1 MTWEAWDARTQES
14 LGTWNRRAVLRELV
28 LRGPSSRTEIAHEL
42 GLTGAT
48 LSRIARELLDS
59 GLVRETP
66 EEPDDPNPAPRGP
79 GRIPVPLDIAPQ
91 GGQVLGIGISASLQT
106 VTVTD
111 LKNRVIAGT
120 ELNIAALDD
129 PDAVIE
135 VVADESRRLIDT
147 HLADRGR
154 LLGGLVMISGAVDP
168 VRGSVNSA
176 PSLEWAREVPLRSKL
191 ADLLDL
197 PMRVETLPGAIA
209 RAEAHFGAARGRNNT
224 LVLVCELGL
233 EAGLILNGRLVEG
246 RADFP
251 VGEIG
256 RIAVR
261 GKGPGATTLDRL
273 AGGFGILR
281 HRHGDTMELARAS
294 TSQMARALLDMIAG
308 DTEPASAAAMT
319 EAGLELGRFIAGL
332 VRFVAPEVVVI
343 AGPLSMSPHY
353 VSATRETLVEALG
366 TIPIEVA
373 AGTVTGPV
381 SGQSATCGLAIC
393 EYLFESMPDLAGLS
407 AR

>member
-1 MTWEAWDARTQES
+1 M
-14 LGTWNRRAVLRELV
+14 
-28 LRGPSSRTEIAHEL
+28 
-42 GLTGAT
+42 
-48 LSRIARELLDS
+48 
-59 GLVRETP
+59 
-66 EEPDDPNPAPRGP
+66 
-79 GRIPVPLDIAPQ
+79 
-91 GGQVLGIGISASLQT
+91 
-106 VTVTD
+106 
-111 LKNRVIAGT
+111 
-120 ELNIAALDD
+120 
-129 PDAVIE
+129 
-135 VVADESRRLIDT
+135 
-147 HLADRGR
+147 
-154 LLGGLVMISGAVDP
+154 
-168 VRGSVNSA
+168 
-176 PSLEWAREVPLRSKL
+176 
-191 ADLLDL
+191 
-197 PMRVETLPGAIA
+197 
-209 RAEAHFGAARGRNNT
+209 
-224 LVLVCELGL
+224 LVCELGL

-281 HRHGDTMELARAS
+281 HRHGDTMDSPRAS